1 MAKLVNM
8 IEQLA
13 QEQQQGQ
20 EEQFGR
26 LLEEQQQQGKQ
37 LMKQQREVE
46 EKMGA
51 LQDDLKQTKEAME
64 GWLQATEESLE
75 GMHRE
80 LTKRLEA
87 GQECLR
93 AELQE
98 ELWAELRDLRK
109 AEEEWRREPRPGTRP
124 SGLLRPSASPLCIGV
139 GSGGGG
145 GGGEGGAPGARAPL
159 SHLSVPCPLY
169 MSCTTNT
176 YCAPPPPP
184 PPIKKSFLHLCFDS
198 SSYMCGWKRAQSCMV
213 PHSGLLCMMVIHRG
227 THTSHSSRCW
237 WTLVGGGESDA
248 AGREFKG
255 AASTDL
261 SNLPAD
267 RRNDYTVDSPREPFW
282 DSAPQDRCRKI
293 LVTP

>member
-1 MAKLVNM
+1 MAKLVSM
-8 IEQLA
+8 IELQQQRQEQLA

-37 LMKQQREVE
+37 LMKQQREVK

-64 GWLQATEESLE
+64 GWFQATEESLE

-80 LTKRLEA
+80 LTERLEA

-98 ELWAELRDLRK
+98 ELWAELQDLRK
-109 AEEEWRREPRPGTRP
+109 AEEEWRREPW
-124 SGLLRPSASPLCIGV
+124 LCIGV
-139 GSGGGG
+139 GSWGGGG
-145 GGGEGGAPGARAPL
+145 GGGGTGGTCPPK
-159 SHLSVPCPLY
+159 SSVCSMPTLY
-169 MSCTTNT
+169 VLYYKYILC
-176 YCAPPPPP
+176 PPPP

-198 SSYMCGWKRAQSCMV
+198 SSYMCRWKRAQSCMV

-237 WTLVGGGESDA
+237 RTLVRGGESDA
-248 AGREFKG
+248 AGRELRG

-267 RRNDYTVDSPREPFW
+267 RRSDYTVDNPREPFW
-282 DSAPQDRCRKI
+282 DSTPQDRCRKI